1 MLYHVLVSL
10 FASSRLVH
18 SSIGLS
24 PVSSLVPQCHRDSP
38 SCAVPGMIYDFTSAA
53 FMRFLRQS
61 GKAQKRRH
69 DVTDSVKGN
78 IKMQGSMGED
88 GRSG

>member
-1 MLYHVLVSL
+1 
-10 FASSRLVH
+10 
-18 SSIGLS
+18 
-24 PVSSLVPQCHRDSP
+24 
-38 SCAVPGMIYDFTSAA
+38 MIYDFTSAA